1 MMAENTSFSTAQ
13 PEVTGRV
20 QHVTAIDAVLG
31 RVRALASRRIQW
43 LSHIRQTD
51 GHTSGKRTPTDL
63 QIAMDDRDNPAA
75 EAEWYTRSAHLAAT
89 NAEIEAL
96 TSALLADTETPLGQ
110 LCSTFALSETE
121 RDLFQVCLA
130 LEADPAMGS
139 LFAHLQGDTGHR
151 YVTDALASRLC
162 GHGGAPLWS
171 ASGPLARWELLKVG
185 ETAAGEPTPLSLDPH
200 IHHYIRGQRLLD
212 SALLGRATM
221 LEPKEPLPTWAVRE
235 TATRTQRAVEAGAN
249 ARVWM
254 FGSPGSGRRTFAAIV
269 SAALGGSALAID
281 ITGVPED
288 EWARLFMRAQRQA
301 ILSNAALAWHGEGV
315 ERRWP
320 SAPALVPL
328 QFVIADTTSRVVP
341 VDGVVDEVCVMP
353 LTTVAERRDLWKRF
367 VPASTAWRAEDL
379 QQLAERFRLNVGQLE
394 TVGRSGTQSVDGA
407 REVCRRL
414 TRDRMGELGKVLDC
428 PFKREDLTLP
438 ARLNE
443 MLDEFLF
450 EARERVLF
458 WENERA
464 RRLFPRG
471 TGLVGL
477 MAGPPGTGK
486 TMAAQVIAAELGLD
500 LVRIDL
506 ATVVSKYIGE
516 TAKNL
521 QRIFTRASRDE
532 RRPALRRSGR
542 ALQRSGP
549 R

>member
-1 MMAENTSFSTAQ
+1 
-13 PEVTGRV
+13 
-20 QHVTAIDAVLG
+20 
-31 RVRALASRRIQW
+31 
-43 LSHIRQTD
+43 
-51 GHTSGKRTPTDL
+51 
-63 QIAMDDRDNPAA
+63 
-75 EAEWYTRSAHLAAT
+75 
-89 NAEIEAL
+89 
-96 TSALLADTETPLGQ
+96 
-110 LCSTFALSETE
+110 
-121 RDLFQVCLA
+121 
-130 LEADPAMGS
+130 MGS

-249 ARVWM
+249 ARVWI

-269 SAALGGSALAID
+269 SAGLGGSALAID

-328 QFVIADTTSRVVP
+328 QFVIADSTSRVVP

-367 VPASTAWRAEDL
+367 VPASAAWRAEDL

-394 TVGRSGTQSVDGA
+394 TVGRSGTQSVEGA

-428 PFKREDLTLP
+428 PFTREDLTLP

-450 EARERVLF
+450 EARERVPLLG
-458 WENERA
+458 ERA
-464 RRLFPRG
+464 GAGGCFPRG
-471 TGLVGL
+471 TGLVAPDVGP
-477 MAGPPGTGK
+477 AGDGQDDGGAGHRRRARARPLPH
-486 TMAAQVIAAELGLD
+486 
-500 LVRIDL
+500 RSRS
-506 ATVVSKYIGE
+506 TVVSKYIGE

-521 QRIFTRASRDE
+521 QRLFARAAEMNAVLLFDEADALFTQADRGAATRTTATRTPTPITCFSSSRSIPASRSS
-532 RRPALRRSGR
+532 RATRSPTST
-542 ALQRSGP
+542 APS
-549 R
+549 